1 MEIKI
6 ALAGNPNCGK
16 TTLFNALT
24 GSNQFVGNWPGVT
37 VEKKEGKLKKHKDV
51 TIMDLPGIYSLSPY
65 TLEEVVARN
74 FLIQEKPDA
83 ILNIVDGSNLERNL
97 YLTTHLV
104 GERPDAI
111 LNIIDGTNLERN
123 LYLTTQLTEL
133 GIPVVVAINM
143 IDLVKKNGDSI
154 NIDELSRQLGCK
166 VVEISA
172 LKGTGIMEAAEAAI
186 KAAGSTKTIPMHSF
200 NGVVEHAIAHIEE
213 AAVHNMPEEQQ
224 RWYAIKI
231 FERDDKVLAKLDI
244 PQNVINH
251 IEKDIQAA
259 EKELDDDAESIITN
273 ERYIYIASI
282 IKSCY
287 KKKNKGK
294 LTTSDKIDKVVT
306 NRWLGLPI
314 FAVIMFLV
322 YYISM
327 QTVGTAATD
336 WANDGLFGDGWH
348 LFGIGSSQAAE
359 AEETYGDSDAIIEA
373 FNAQYGNDDIA
384 EAVDLESE
392 NYSEDAAKAALAE
405 LVNLTPSDASVTYS
419 VQDEETLEITET
431 PDTKK
436 SDLEKAVSNYLN
448 TDYKEGYGAPDAS
461 TYGIWVPGI
470 PVLIGNGL
478 DAINCADWLNGLIL
492 DGIVA
497 GVGAVLGFVPQ
508 MLVLFILLAFLESCG
523 YMARI
528 AFVLDRIFRK
538 FGLSGKSFIP
548 MLVGTGCGV
557 PGIMASRT
565 IENERDRR
573 MTIMTT
579 TFIPCGAKQP
589 FIAMIAGA
597 IFGGSPWIATS
608 AYFIGM
614 AAIVVSGIMLKKT
627 KMFSG
632 DPAPFVMELPA
643 YHLPTVGNLLRSMW
657 ERGWSFIKK
666 AGTII
671 LLSTIFVWFTTYF
684 GFVDGSFRMLG
695 EDEIGNSILAAIGNG
710 LAWIFAP
717 LGWGNWQAT
726 VASITGL
733 VAKENIVG
741 TMGIL
746 YPGGWTEIGAAF
758 TGLSGFSFLL
768 FNLLCAPCFAAM
780 GAIKREMNNIK
791 WFWFAIGYQCVFAYV
806 IAFMVFQFGSIFA
819 GGLNVI
825 GLIFA
830 VAVLAFMIYML
841 VRPYKEATTLKVK
854 PAKK

>member
-74 FLIQEKPDA
+74 
-83 ILNIVDGSNLERNL
+83 
-97 YLTTHLV
+97 YLV

-186 KAAGSTKTIPMHSF
+186 KAAGSTKTVPMHSF

-244 PQNVINH
+244 PQNVIDH

-384 EAVDLESE
+384 EAIDLESE
-392 NYSEDAAKAALAE
+392 NYSEDAAKAALTE

-436 SDLEKAVSNYLN
+436 SALEEAVSNYLN
-448 TDYKEGYGAPDAS
+448 TDYKEGYGAPDAA

-492 DGIVA
+492 GGIVA

-671 LLSTIFVWFTTYF
+671 LLSTILVWFTTYF
-684 GFVDGSFRMLG
+684 GFVDGTFRMLG

-791 WFWFAIGYQCVFAYV
+791 WFWFAVGYQCLFAYV

-830 VAVLAFMIYML
+830 VAVFAFMIYML